1 LVDNRSIRKL
11 ISIFFSVKFLKKEPK
26 KKLKT
31 FTEFLEKYT
40 PRKERE
46 KHLKENVLNSRSG
59 KCNAF
64 WKATRR
70 SATLHYL
77 VQ

>member
-1 LVDNRSIRKL
+1 VDNRSIRKL

-46 KHLKENVLNSRSG
+46 KHLKENVLNSHSG
-59 KCNAF
+59 KSNAF

-70 SATLHYL
+70 YATLHYL